1 MQDVSELIRSRYA
14 AFSKGQRRLADI
26 ITESYE
32 RAAYLTAAKLGEL
45 SGVSESTVVRFAVEL
60 GFSGYPHFQ
69 QAIQSMLRSH
79 LTPSQR
85 IEATKLRVG
94 GGDLVT
100 KVMTQDVEKIK
111 STMEKLDREAF
122 SEAVDR
128 LIKAD
133 TVYVYGARSAAALAC
148 FLQLNLNLVF
158 DRVRILQPSSVSEVF
173 EQILPIGENDV
184 LFAISFPRYSSKL
197 VKAVQYASSRG
208 AFVIALTDSRSAPI
222 AAEASCL
229 LTAESDMASFADSLV
244 APLSIINALLAEI
257 ANRSEERIKERF
269 DRLEAL
275 WDEYD
280 VYTKP

>member
-1 MQDVSELIRSRYA
+1 MQDVSELIKSRYTA
-14 AFSKGQRRLADI
+14 LSKGQRRLADI

-69 QAIQSMLRSH
+69 EAIQSMLRSH

-100 KVMTQDVEKIK
+100 KVMSQDVEKIK
-111 STMEKLDREAF
+111 STMDKLDREAF
-122 SEAVDR
+122 SEAIDR

-133 TVYVYGARSAAALAC
+133 TIYIYGARSAAALAC

-158 DRVRILQPSSVSEVF
+158 DRVRLLQPSSVSEVF

-208 AFVIALTDSRSAPI
+208 AFVIALTDSVRAPI

-257 ANRSEERIKERF
+257 ASRSEERIKERF

>member
-1 MQDVSELIRSRYA
+1 MQDVSELIKSRYTA
-14 AFSKGQRRLADI
+14 LSKGQRRLADI

-94 GGDLVT
+94 GGDLVA
-100 KVMTQDVEKIK
+100 KVMSQDVEKIK
-111 STMEKLDREAF
+111 STMDKLDREAF
-122 SEAVDR
+122 SEAIDR

-133 TVYVYGARSAAALAC
+133 TIYIYGARSAAALAC

-158 DRVRILQPSSVSEVF
+158 DRVRLLQPSSVSEVF

-208 AFVIALTDSRSAPI
+208 AFVIALTDSVRAPI

-257 ANRSEERIKERF
+257 ASRSEERIKERF

>member
-1 MQDVSELIRSRYA
+1 MQDVSELIKGRYA

-60 GFSGYPHFQ
+60 GFSGYPQFQ

-100 KVMTQDVEKIK
+100 KVMTQDIEKIK
-111 STMEKLDREAF
+111 STMEKLDRGAF

-133 TVYVYGARSAAALAC
+133 TIYVYGARSAAALAC

-173 EQILPIGENDV
+173 EQILPIGERDV

-197 VKAVQYASSRG
+197 IKAVQYASSRG
-208 AFVIALTDSRSAPI
+208 AFVIALTDSGAAPI
-222 AAEASCL
+222 AGEASCL

-257 ANRSEERIKERF
+257 ASRSEERIKERF
-269 DRLEAL
+269 DRLETL

>member
-1 MQDVSELIRSRYA
+1 MQDVSELIKSRYT

-45 SGVSESTVVRFAVEL
+45 SGVSESTVVRFAMEL

-94 GGDLVT
+94 DGDLVT
-100 KVMTQDVEKIK
+100 KVMTQDIEKIK
-111 STMEKLDREAF
+111 ATMEKLDRSAF

-133 TVYVYGARSAAALAC
+133 TIYVYGARSAAALAC

-208 AFVIALTDSRSAPI
+208 AFVIALTDSATAPI
-222 AAEASCL
+222 AGEASCL